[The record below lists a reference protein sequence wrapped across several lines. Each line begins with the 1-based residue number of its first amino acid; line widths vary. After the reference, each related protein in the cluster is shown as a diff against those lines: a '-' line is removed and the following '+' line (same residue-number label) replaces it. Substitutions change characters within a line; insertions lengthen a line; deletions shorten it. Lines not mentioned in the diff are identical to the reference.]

1 MRPRPQ
7 KPVTTPETRT
17 PRVHVQARVTCH
29 IELAGTG
36 EAAGGPVLNL
46 SPGGLLA
53 SVDRVLPPDSE
64 CEVRL
69 IFGGD
74 LPDVRVSGWV
84 VYANQNGLAVQFDH
98 LTPVTRHTIERITA
112 RFVETG

>member
-1 MRPRPQ
+1 MRPRPR
-7 KPVTTPETRT
+7 KPVTTPDTRT
-17 PRVHVQARVTCH
+17 PRVHVHARVTCH
-29 IELAGTG
+29 IEVSGTG

-46 SPGGLLA
+46 SSGGLLA

-74 LPDVRVSGWV
+74 PPDVRVNGWV
-84 VYANQNGLAVQFDH
+84 VYANENGLAVQFDH
-98 LTPVTRHTIERITA
+98 LTPVARRTIEQVTA
-112 RFVETG
+112 RLVETR